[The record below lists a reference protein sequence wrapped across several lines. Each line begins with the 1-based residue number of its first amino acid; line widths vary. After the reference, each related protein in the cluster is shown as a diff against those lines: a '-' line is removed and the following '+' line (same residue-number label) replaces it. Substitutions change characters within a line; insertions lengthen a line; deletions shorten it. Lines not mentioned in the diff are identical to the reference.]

1 MQTAEDQFQFFEG
14 VFFESFGR
22 DLQVNEYRL
31 IQGGSINVT
40 VQVLTNEG
48 KYFIKYNTRNYEG
61 MFETE
66 AKGLDLLRETNVIR
80 VPEVIHWG
88 RRDGQDYL
96 VLENIEYSKPNF
108 DYWES
113 LGQKLASLHR
123 NTADSFG
130 LSFDNY
136 IGSLCQSNEQK
147 SDWLSFF
154 IEKRLNVQA
163 GLAYYNELISK
174 SLYDKFQQFYKVL
187 PELIPN
193 EPASLLHG
201 DLWSGNVITD
211 EKGEPSLIDPSVYY
225 GSREM
230 EIAFTNLFGGF
241 DKRFYDSYQEAYPLQ
256 PRFDERVP
264 IYNIYPLLVHTNIFG
279 TSYLPPIIRTL
290 NRYL

>member
-136 IGSLCQSNEQK
+136 IGSLRQSNEQK